1 MSFNNKVAFWVSA
14 CVLQA
19 LILNLCGCAQSAPKP
34 FDTVFE
40 ISAGGKTLSAQVAVF
55 DVEKAR
61 GLMFRKSLPE
71 NGAMVFVNETPQRA
85 SYWMKN
91 TKIPLDIAFV
101 AADGTIT
108 QIAKLYPRELTPVDS
123 ERDDIAFCVETNAGW
138 FAANGVCAG
147 GKIDVEAIRKAVK
160 QRRGE

>member
-1 MSFNNKVAFWVSA
+1 MSLNNKAVFWVSA
-14 CVLQA
+14 CFLQT
-19 LILNLCGCAQSAPKP
+19 LILNLCGCARPEPKP

-71 NGAMVFVNETPQRA
+71 NGAMFFVNETPQRA

-91 TKIPLDIAFV
+91 TEIPLDIAFV

-108 QIAKLYPRELTPVDS
+108 QIAKLYPRVLTPVDS
-123 ERDDIAFCVETNAGW
+123 ARDDIAFCVETNAGW

-147 GKIDVEAIRKAVK
+147 DKIDLSALRKAVK
-160 QRRGE
+160 QRLGK